1 MSHLPSD
8 RLAALA
14 DESPTPAELAHLDGC
29 AACREEREAHGR
41 LRTLAAGAWARV
53 APPITSWD
61 AIVGRLR
68 DEGIVAA
75 VGASEGR
82 AEAADDAG
90 PTPSGGWRR
99 AAWRWG
105 ARAASALLLLGGG
118 VAAGRYSAGAS
129 PLPLSLPAL
138 GGAGRAVTPVIA
150 GADDE
155 NAAGTPADSVAG
167 FRSQAEAL
175 AALARAERQYQLA
188 ATFLVQHDP
197 EAAPLDDSSAVYR
210 TRLAALDDV
219 SAVAREALYEA
230 PYDPVISR
238 YYLATMSA
246 REATLR
252 QLNTA
257 LPEGRQLTRF

>member
-1 MSHLPSD
+1 MPHLSTE

-29 AACREEREAHGR
+29 AACRAEREAHGR
-41 LRTLAAGAWARV
+41 LRTLAAGAWASV

-61 AIVGRLR
+61 ALAERLR
-68 DEGIVAA
+68 EEGIVAA
-75 VGASEGR
+75 DLPAP
-82 AEAADDAG
+82 AAKPA
-90 PTPSGGWRR
+90 WQR

-105 ARAASALLLLGGG
+105 ARAASALLLVGGG

-129 PLPLSLPAL
+129 PLPPWTAARGSTPGPVSGPNVGVPGATAL
-138 GGAGRAVTPVIA
+138 
-150 GADDE
+150 
-155 NAAGTPADSVAG
+155 DSVPA
-167 FRSQAEAL
+167 FRSEAEAL
-175 AALARAERQYQLA
+175 AALTRAERQYQLA
-188 ATFLVQHDP
+188 ATFLVQQDP
-197 EAAPLDDSSAVYR
+197 AVTPLDDSSAVYR

-219 SAVAREALYEA
+219 TAAAREALYEA

-252 QLNTA
+252 QLNTT
-257 LPEGRQLTRF
+257 LPQGRQITRF

>member
-1 MSHLPSD
+1 MPHLPAD

-14 DESPTPAELAHLDGC
+14 DEAPTPAELAHLEGC

-61 AIVGRLR
+61 AIAGRLR
-68 DEGIVAA
+68 DEGIVVAGSA
-75 VGASEGR
+75 DV
-82 AEAADDAG
+82 ADDPGMATG
-90 PTPSGGWRR
+90 PGWRR

-129 PLPLSLPAL
+129 PLPPSLTAL
-138 GGAGRAVTPVIA
+138 GGADLPAPSAPRGDTEGNVS
-150 GADDE
+150 GA
-155 NAAGTPADSVAG
+155 PADSVPA

-219 SAVAREALYEA
+219 TAIAREALYEA

>member
-1 MSHLPSD
+1 MPHLPAD

-14 DESPTPAELAHLDGC
+14 DESPTPAELAHLEGC
-29 AACREEREAHGR
+29 AVCREEREAHGR

-61 AIVGRLR
+61 AIAARLR
-68 DEGIVAA
+68 DEGILAA
-75 VGASEGR
+75 GSADV
-82 AEAADDAG
+82 ADDLGTAPG
-90 PTPSGGWRR
+90 AGWRR

-129 PLPLSLPAL
+129 PLPRSLAAL
-138 GGAGRAVTPVIA
+138 GGAELPAPSAPPGDTA
-150 GADDE
+150 GNVSGA
-155 NAAGTPADSVAG
+155 PADSVPA

-219 SAVAREALYEA
+219 TAIAREALYEA
-230 PYDPVISR
+230 PYDPVLSR